1 MFGTTGL
8 VSLIKPIQLAHAD
21 QKTFCQ
27 HFNSDATEASS
38 GPFRGISTGKFP
50 ADNDVQLRG
59 YRKSFG

>member
-27 HFNSDATEASS
+27 HFHPAATEAVSS
-38 GPFRGISTGKFP
+38 PLGSISTGKFA
-50 ADNDVQLRG
+50 ADYFLQLG
-59 YRKSFG
+59 HSLKSFG

>member
-27 HFNSDATEASS
+27 HFNSDATEAVSS
-38 GPFRGISTGKFP
+38 PFRGISTSKFP
-50 ADNDVQLRG
+50 ADYFLQPGGSL
-59 YRKSFG
+59 KSFV

>member
-1 MFGTTGL
+1 MFGTNGL

-27 HFNSDATEASS
+27 HFNSAATEAVSS
-38 GPFRGISTGKFP
+38 QFRGTQPSKFA
-50 ADNDVQLRG
+50 ADSKLQLRG

>member
-27 HFNSDATEASS
+27 HFQPAATEAVSS
-38 GPFRGISTGKFP
+38 PFRGVSTRKFP
-50 ADNDVQLRG
+50 ADNNVQLHG